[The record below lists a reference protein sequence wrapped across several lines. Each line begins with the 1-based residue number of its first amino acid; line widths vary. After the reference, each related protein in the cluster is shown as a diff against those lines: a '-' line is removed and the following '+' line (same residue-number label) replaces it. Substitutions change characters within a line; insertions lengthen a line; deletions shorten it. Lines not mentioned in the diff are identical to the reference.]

1 MAPST
6 LTIDEIARLAGVS
19 KTTVSRVINNKP
31 DVNRE
36 TRQRILSLIAEHDYQ
51 PNVFA
56 KAISSQ
62 RSRNI
67 GLIIPYEADYIF
79 SNPFFV
85 EVLRGISTASDQ
97 HGYSLLVSYAH
108 AQDHVAVF
116 KQKKVDGF
124 IVLSPGAL
132 HHGLIDS
139 LVRAE
144 APFVSTS
151 RVAQEE
157 NMLYV
162 DVDNRHGGVVAAE
175 HLIGLGHRRI
185 AYVGKPSLT
194 SSQDRLSGYLDALAC
209 HWSPALD
216 DLQLVAEGSAER
228 HGYDAMQQLRDRAV
242 QPSAVFLANDLMAI
256 GAMKAL
262 AESGLRVPHDVSIVG
277 FDDVPMAEYCTPPLT
292 TVRQPAFAKGARA
305 TELLIQ
311 CLEEEEPPQSQ
322 TLSVELIVRQSTG
335 QPAA

>member
-1 MAPST
+1 MTPTT

-36 TRQRILSLIAEHDYQ
+36 TRRRILSLIEEHDYQ

-62 RSRNI
+62 RSHNV
-67 GLIIPYEADYIF
+67 GLIVPYEADYIF
-79 SNPFFV
+79 LNPFFV
-85 EVLRGISTASDQ
+85 EVLRGISTAIDEN
-97 HGYSLLVSYAH
+97 GYSLLVSYAH
-108 AQDHVAVF
+108 AQDHVGAF

-124 IVLSPGAL
+124 IVLSPGTL

-139 LVRAE
+139 LVKAG

-151 RVAQEE
+151 RLAQEE
-157 NMLYV
+157 SMVFV
-162 DVDNRHGGVVAAE
+162 DVDNRQGGVLATE

-194 SSQDRLSGYLDALAC
+194 SSQDRMSGYMHALNE
-209 HWSPALD
+209 HSIPVLE
-216 DLQLVAEGSAER
+216 DLLLVAEGSSER
-228 HGYDAMQQLRDRAV
+228 HGYDAMQQLLRRQV
-242 QPSAVFLANDLMAI
+242 QPTAVFLANDQMAI

-262 AESGLRVPHDVSIVG
+262 EEAGLRVPQDVSIVG
-277 FDDVPMAEYCTPPLT
+277 FDDVPMAEFYSPPLT
-292 TVRQPAFAKGARA
+292 TIRQPAFEKGARA

-311 CLEEEEPPQSQ
+311 CLEQETTPQSQ
-322 TLSVELIVRQSTG
+322 VLDVELVVRKSTG
-335 QPAA
+335 PAS